1 MKLFRAHRAITL
13 ALLAG
18 LSLLLVACGGS
29 SDAIAV
35 GQSAPDFTLT
45 DALTGQPVSLSDYAG
60 QPVLLF
66 FHMAQG

>member
-1 MKLFRAHRAITL
+1 MKGFRLHRAITL

-18 LSLLLVACGGS
+18 ISLLLIACGGS
-29 SDAIAV
+29 SGAIRA
-35 GQSAPDFTLT
+35 GQPAPDFTLT
-45 DALTGQPVSLSDYAG
+45 DALTGQDVSLSDYAG